1 MGFYDLAAALAAG
14 TTVVTPNKR
23 LARALVAR
31 HDASMARA
39 GCRAWPAARALPW
52 HAWLQTLWQDV
63 CDAEAMAPL
72 PRLLAPIE
80 SRYLWE
86 RVIADEGIVP
96 ASLLDSNAA
105 AVLAEEAWEL
115 VHGWGAGGESW
126 RAWRGGAEVA
136 DDSDPAAFARW
147 AEAYRRELDR
157 YALVD
162 MARLPD
168 ALTQAAHAVPGWRDG
183 NAVWV
188 GFLELSPQQLRLRE
202 RLSGAGMAITV
213 VPAASGP
220 ANVQCATAATPRE
233 EVRMA
238 LTWARA
244 LADESP
250 ECTIGIAIEDLAA
263 RRDEVRALAEEVL
276 CPALQLPGH
285 ADAARPY
292 DLSLGAS
299 LSETP
304 MVAAALSLLALARD
318 RIEAP
323 AAALLLRS
331 PYLPGPWTARAGC
344 ERKWLEESRAELA
357 WDDVLA
363 TLAETA
369 PALAARWR
377 AVAVRAVRSGTASPR
392 AWVGRWRGLLEQCGW
407 PGDIAPKGA
416 DFECRNAWERMLE
429 EFSRI
434 GHVDD
439 RMPAARAL
447 RVLRDLTARTIFQP
461 EAPPVAIAI
470 MGILEAAALPLD
482 ALWVAGLSAQR
493 WPPPP
498 RPNPLLPL
506 RWQRERGV
514 PRSSAARELEYTQIL
529 TACLAGGAAQVVMSA
544 PASIDDYP
552 GMPSAL
558 IDPSAPA
565 LTPPPQRPDSARTI
579 AASRAIEAVAD
590 TRAPTLAPGA
600 LKGGAG
606 VIAAQAD
613 CPFRAVA
620 QYRLD
625 ARPWPRAAE
634 GLDYM
639 ERGQLVH
646 ASLAEF
652 WRDVRTHAALCALDS
667 ETLAQRVELAVAA
680 ARSAVPTFRWQMLP
694 PAVAAAEAR
703 RIAQICVAWLDEIDR
718 ARPAFTVWAVEHPAE
733 LTLRGL
739 TLRMRLDRVDV
750 PSDGGAVIIDYKTG
764 HADSPKSW
772 FAARP
777 RSPQLGL
784 YALALQADATTTAL
798 RAVAYARVKAGAIA
812 ALGIAADDTVWPAL
826 TDAGKLDEPTG
837 WAGVLQW
844 WEHQMAYIAGEV
856 REGLAT
862 VTPRD
867 GGAPC
872 RSCGL
877 QPLCRIGA
885 VGLAAVG
892 EAERGPD
899 DDA

>member
-1 MGFYDLAAALAAG
+1 MDSFDLAAALAAG
-14 TTVVTPNKR
+14 TTIVTPNKR

-31 HDASMARA
+31 HDNSMMRA

-52 HAWLQTLWQDV
+52 HAWLQTLWQEV

-72 PRLLAPIE
+72 PHLLAPIE

-86 RVIADEGIVP
+86 RVIAGEGIAH
-96 ASLLDSNAA
+96 ASLLDPSAA
-105 AVLAEEAWEL
+105 AALAEEAWEL
-115 VHGWGAGGESW
+115 VHAWGAGGESW
-126 RAWRGGAEVA
+126 RAWRGSGEAPE
-136 DDSDPAAFARW
+136 DSDSAAFARW

-157 YALVD
+157 HVLID
-162 MARLPD
+162 MACLPD
-168 ALTQAAHAVPGWRDG
+168 ALAQAAHRVPGWRDG

-188 GFLELSPQQLRLRE
+188 GFLELSPQQSRLRE
-202 RLSGAGMAITV
+202 RVSGAGMAITV

-220 ANVQCATAATPRE
+220 VNVKRTTAPTPRE

-238 LTWARA
+238 LAWARA
-244 LADESP
+244 LADEAP
-250 ECTIGIAIEDLAA
+250 ERTIGIAIEDLAA
-263 RRDEVRALAEEVL
+263 RRDEVRALADEVL
-276 CPALQLPGH
+276 CPILQLPGH
-285 ADAARPY
+285 AGAARPY

-299 LSETP
+299 LAEAP

-318 RIEAP
+318 RIGSP
-323 AAALLLRS
+323 AAASLLRS
-331 PYLPGPWTARAGC
+331 PYLPGPWTERAGC

-363 TLAETA
+363 TLAETV

-377 AVAVRAVRSGTASPR
+377 AVAVRTVRSGTASPR
-392 AWVGRWRGLLEQCGW
+392 GWIGRWRAFLEQCGW
-407 PGDIAPKGA
+407 PGDIAPGGA

-434 GHVDD
+434 GHVDE
-439 RMPAARAL
+439 RMPAERAM
-447 RVLRDLTARTIFQP
+447 RTLRDVAARTIFQP
-461 EAPPVAIAI
+461 EAPPVAITI

-506 RWQRERGV
+506 RWQRERSV
-514 PRSSAARELEYTQIL
+514 PRSNAARELGYTQYL
-529 TACLAGGAAQVVMSA
+529 TACLAGGAPQVVMSA
-544 PASIDDYP
+544 PISIDDYP
-552 GMPSAL
+552 GTPSAL

-565 LTPPPQRPDSARTI
+565 LASPPPGPDSARTI
-579 AASRAIEAVAD
+579 AAARAIEAVAD
-590 TRAPTLAPGA
+590 ARAPALAPGA

-613 CPFRAVA
+613 CPFRATAV
-620 QYRLD
+620 YRLD
-625 ARPWPRAAE
+625 AQPWPRAAE
-634 GLDYM
+634 GLDPM

-652 WRDVRTHAALCALDS
+652 WRDVRTQAALCALDP
-667 ETLAQRVELAVAA
+667 ETLAQRVEAAVAV
-680 ARSAVPTFRWQMLP
+680 ARGAVPAFRWQMLP
-694 PAVAAAEAR
+694 PVVAAAEAR
-703 RIAQICVAWLDEIDR
+703 RIAQICIAWLDEIDR
-718 ARPAFTVWAVEHPAE
+718 ERPSFAVWAVERPAE
-733 LTLRGL
+733 LTLCGL
-739 TLRMRLDRVDV
+739 TLRMRLDRIDLL
-750 PSDGGAVIIDYKTG
+750 SEGGAVIIDYKTG
-764 HADSPKSW
+764 HVDSPKSW

-784 YALALQADATTTAL
+784 YALALQADGTTPAL

-826 TDAGKLDEPTG
+826 TDAGKLGDPSG
-837 WAGVLQW
+837 WVGVLQR
-844 WEHQMAYIAGEV
+844 WEHQMAHIAGEV

-867 GGAPC
+867 GGVPC
-872 RSCGL
+872 RFCGL

-885 VGLAAVG
+885 AGLAAVG
-892 EAERGPD
+892 DAEGGPD
-899 DDA
+899 DNA